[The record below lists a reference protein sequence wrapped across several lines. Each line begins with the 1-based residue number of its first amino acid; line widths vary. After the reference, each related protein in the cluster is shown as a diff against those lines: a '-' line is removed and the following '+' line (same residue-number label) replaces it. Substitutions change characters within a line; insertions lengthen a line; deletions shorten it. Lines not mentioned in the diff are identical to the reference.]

1 MDATPRSH
9 TSAAARRR
17 PLALLLAGLLAPGAA
32 LASPASDALLSQ
44 VPADT
49 AYLLFSDGSLPEV
62 VRRAQWQRAA
72 LQLRMAREA
81 LDAPPPAPE
90 GKQAQPP
97 ADDRLKRA
105 LLDTLLAA
113 VERGDGDL
121 PAGLGFAPTD
131 PWAVYADGL
140 LPVARARV
148 SRPDVVRTVI
158 ADLGERSGK
167 PWTRQQVGEAE
178 VWLSDAD
185 DRDARG
191 HLLVALEGD
200 RLVAGVV
207 PRRGRAAAIRRLLD
221 DAPARAPFA
230 GSERLAALQG
240 TLGITTTVV
249 FDIDS
254 ARIVEQL
261 AAEPDGRSRAL
272 FDIDAPVIEANC
284 IEDARRLARAW
295 PGLSGGYVS
304 IEGRQASS
312 VGLLRTGPDI
322 ASDLAGLPGPAPA
335 WPAEAGAAPLQVRLS
350 LDATALAAMIGR
362 QLQGSREQPWTC
374 PSMAS
379 LNQLP
384 AQWQQASPGVIM
396 ATSLVQGLWF
406 GMADLP
412 REGAQEVL
420 PDAALAVSS
429 ANPSALLG
437 LMQGFDPSLAA
448 LAPVSGGPA
457 IPVTAGGAFGGAHL
471 ALGEGGVAVGSGE
484 AWVPR
489 LPALAGPPGP
499 ADGRLLDLAITQPFM
514 ALVARRQAEEIQPE
528 KGTSPAETE
537 RRRREASAEATLA
550 ADTYEA
556 IRLGLRP
563 HAGGLLFE
571 QHETF
576 R

>member
-1 MDATPRSH
+1 MEATPRP
-9 TSAAARRR
+9 SAHRQR

-32 LASPASDALLSQ
+32 LASPESDALLAQ

-72 LQLRMAREA
+72 LQLRVARDA
-81 LDAPPPAPE
+81 LDAPAPEPE
-90 GKQAQPP
+90 GKQAAPP
-97 ADDRLKRA
+97 VDDRLKRG
-105 LLDTLLAA
+105 LLDALLAA

-131 PWAVYADGL
+131 PWVLHADGL
-140 LPVARARV
+140 LPVVRARV
-148 SRPDVVRTVI
+148 SRPDDVRAFI
-158 ADLGERSGK
+158 AELGERSGEA
-167 PWTRQQVGEAE
+167 WTREQVGEAE
-178 VWLSDAD
+178 VWFTDED
-185 DRDARG
+185 NRDARG

-261 AAEPDGRSRAL
+261 AAEPDARSRAL
-272 FDIDAPVIEANC
+272 FGTDDPVIGADC
-284 IEDARRLARAW
+284 IDDARRLARAW

-304 IEGRQASS
+304 IEGQQAAS
-312 VGLLRTGPDI
+312 VGLLRTGPSI

-335 WPAEAGAAPLQVRLS
+335 WPADAGAAPLQVRLS

-362 QLQGSREQPWTC
+362 QLQGTREQPWTC
-374 PSMAS
+374 PSMAG
-379 LNQLP
+379 LNTLP
-384 AQWQQASPGVIM
+384 GQWQQASPGVIM

-429 ANPSALLG
+429 ANPTALLG

-457 IPVTAGGAFGGAHL
+457 VPVSEGGAFGGAHL

-489 LPALAGPPGP
+489 LAALAGPSGP
-499 ADGRLLDLAITQPFM
+499 ADGRLLDLTITGAFM
-514 ALVARRQAEEIQPE
+514 ALVARREAEDVVAE
-528 KGTSPAETE
+528 KGVSPAEIE

-550 ADTYEA
+550 AETYA
-556 IRLGLRP
+556 QIRLGLRP
-563 HAGGLLFE
+563 HAQGLLFE
-571 QHETF
+571 QYETF